1 MKLSDLYG
9 KEVVSADK
17 SRRGWVRA
25 VLGNGSLPQ
34 FLQCFDEDER
44 EFEIDFKNVIKTGEK
59 IIYDD
64 AEKRRK
70 SAKGMR
76 LGLPAYGT
84 DGAFLGH
91 LTDMVSAKDGTFYY
105 VIGKKKYRS
114 EFVAAG
120 DALIVR
126 APRTLKQSVVT
137 DGGEV
142 VLKRGSALD
151 GEALKKAEEAGEY
164 FQAQMKTI

>member
-1 MKLSDLYG
+1 MKLSELYG

-25 VLGNGSLPQ
+25 VLGSGSLPQ
-34 FLQCFDEDER
+34 FLLCFDEDER

-59 IIYDD
+59 IIFDD

-70 SAKGMR
+70 GAKCIR

-91 LTDMVSAKDGTFYY
+91 LTDISGAKDGTFYY
-105 VIGKKKYRS
+105 VIGKKKYRP
-114 EFVAAG
+114 EFVAVG
-120 DALIVR
+120 DVLIVR
-126 APRTLKQSVVT
+126 APRTLKQSVIT
-137 DGGEV
+137 EGGEV
-142 VLKRGSALD
+142 VLKKGCALD